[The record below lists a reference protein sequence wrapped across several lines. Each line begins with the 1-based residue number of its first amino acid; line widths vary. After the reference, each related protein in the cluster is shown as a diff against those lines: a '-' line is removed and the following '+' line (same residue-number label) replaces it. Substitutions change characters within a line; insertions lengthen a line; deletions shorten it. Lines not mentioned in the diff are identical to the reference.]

1 MLGGAVDEWTEDKHK
16 LFCGI
21 CVHLVLVFDKNH
33 YYTAALWAGKV
44 SKRCECRLAGQGPS
58 YASLYQAI
66 CLQHNNNIVVYLWR
80 RTQTHGAI
88 HMTKAVKT
96 AHLRTASNAIAYACA
111 VCRFF
116 SFDFYSHGNRV
127 WNGTWVPIHFVHSFI
142 AVSPFLLTQNKLFV
156 VRWFWPMTIL
166 CIAATTLIHVSPQQ

>member
-88 HMTKAVKT
+88 HMTKTVKT
-96 AHLRTASNAIAYACA
+96 AHLRLLMRSPMRVPCA
-111 VCRFF
+111 GFF
-116 SFDFYSHGNRV
+116 RSIFIHMETECGMGHGSRYISSILSSLCLRSF
-127 WNGTWVPIHFVHSFI
+127 
-142 AVSPFLLTQNKLFV
+142 
-156 VRWFWPMTIL
+156 
-166 CIAATTLIHVSPQQ
+166 